1 MIEFFLTL
9 VVIWAVLNL
18 LKGLNRPSASSRQR
32 FTYRQIDVRILSL
45 ASAVI
50 KADGEISP
58 EEIRFVRQHFIAQF
72 GQQRAEQAFAA
83 FKDFENKDSVRNICL
98 ELLLSLSY
106 DSRWKIVFLL
116 FQIAA
121 VDGTLHPE
129 EIRTIARIAG
139 WLGISEQHFY
149 FIHSAFVN
157 GTYRERASDGSS
169 YGGPKGASAGRS
181 PYRVLGVEENAT
193 EEQIKQSYRTLV
205 KKYHPDRMVK
215 YPPEEQ
221 QAAKE
226 KFVEIQ
232 DAYERIKKQ
241 RGF

>member
-1 MIEFFLTL
+1 MC
-9 VVIWAVLNL
+9 
-18 LKGLNRPSASSRQR
+18 
-32 FTYRQIDVRILSL
+32 ILSL

-50 KADGEISP
+50 KADGDISP
-58 EEIRFVRQHFIAQF
+58 DEVRFVRQQFIALF
-72 GQQRAEQAFAA
+72 GQQRAEAAFAE
-83 FKDFENKDSVRNICL
+83 FKHFEHKDSLQRIYL
-98 ELLLSLSY
+98 KLLMSLSY
-106 DSRWKIVFLL
+106 DSRWKIIIFL

-129 EIRTIARIAG
+129 EIRTISQISDG
-139 WLGISEQHFY
+139 LGISKQHFY
-149 FIHSAFVN
+149 FIHSAFVK
-157 GTYRERASDGSS
+157 GAYRDGESAGS
-169 YGGPKGASAGRS
+169 FQGGPKGASAGRS

-193 EEQIKQSYRTLV
+193 VEEIKQSYRTLV

-221 QAAKE
+221 KAAKE
-226 KFVEIQ
+226 KFIEIQ